1 MRMGGVCALS
11 VPTVTQSL
19 GLPPAPSMFAGNEW
33 GAQSPDAPLL
43 FYDLPGTPEGL
54 VPDPDSFYAPPGEE
68 LYDYQLDGARY
79 LMEHPVALLGDEMG
93 LGKSIQA
100 IAALRLLIRRGEVS
114 RALILCP
121 KTLIFDWYYKLRQ
134 WAPDLRVVPV
144 EGPKRRR
151 QWYWRCAVHVNLIG
165 YETWREDLK
174 AGLVDPAVFDLIL
187 LDEIQRI
194 KNPETAIHQAVT
206 RVEARWRWGLSGTP
220 LENRVDELVAIFA
233 YLKPGLLP
241 DHKSVRVE
249 SIPERIGPFVL
260 RRRKADVLRHL
271 PPKEHRTVW
280 LDLTPA
286 QRMAY
291 EAAERAGVLAI
302 RQAGQA
308 AAPMI
313 ALALLN
319 KLKQICNVDVPTGAS
334 CKMAF
339 LERELADLTG
349 RGDKVLIFSQYPKV
363 SLQPLLPRLERFGTI
378 LFDGSLSD
386 WNRQLLVH
394 HFQKGDMPRVL
405 AMSLKAG
412 GVGITLTRA
421 NHVYHL
427 DHWWNPAVAQQAEDR
442 THRIGQKQT
451 VYVTSL
457 LTRGTVEERIAALVE
472 QKRELFRQVMDPLTE
487 MSEEQENRALLK
499 RLTREEI
506 LGLFGVN

>member
-1 MRMGGVCALS
+1 MSLS
-11 VPTVTQSL
+11 TVTQSL
-19 GLPPAPSMFAGNEW
+19 GLPPAPSIFADGEW
-33 GAQSPDAPLL
+33 GAQSPDGPLQFL
-43 FYDLPGTPEGL
+43 DLPGGADVTP
-54 VPDPDSFYAPPGEE
+54 PDPDALYAPPGEE
-68 LYDYQLDGARY
+68 LYDYQVEGAHY

-100 IAALRLLIRRGEVS
+100 IAALRLLMRRGEVE
-114 RALILCP
+114 RALVLCP

-134 WAPDLRVVPV
+134 WAPDLRTIPI
-144 EGPKRRR
+144 EGPRRRR
-151 QWYWRCAVHVNLIG
+151 QWYWRCQGHVHLAG

-174 AGLVDPAVFDLIL
+174 AGHADPKAYDLVL

-194 KNPETAIHQAVT
+194 KNPNTAIHKAVAQ
-206 RVEARWRWGLSGTP
+206 VDARWRWGLSGTP
-220 LENRVDELVAIFA
+220 LENRVEELQAIFH

-241 DHKSVRVE
+241 ARKGCPVEEIHRRVA
-249 SIPERIGPFVL
+249 PYVF

-280 LDLTPA
+280 LDLVPA

-291 EAAERAGVLAI
+291 EAAERAAI
-302 RQAGQA
+302 QAIQQAGHA
-308 AAPMI
+308 AAPVI

-319 KLKQICNVDVPTGAS
+319 KLKQICNLDPATGAS

-339 LERELADLTG
+339 LEQELEDLTA
-349 RGDKVLIFSQYPKV
+349 RGEKVLIFSQYPKV
-363 SLQPLLPRLERFGTI
+363 TLEPLMGRLERFGAI

-386 WNRQLLVH
+386 WSRQLVVH
-394 HFQKGDMPRVL
+394 HFQHKDVPRVL

-442 THRIGQKQT
+442 THRIGQRRP

-472 QKRELFRQVMDPLTE
+472 QKRELFHQVMDPLTE
-487 MSEEQENRALLK
+487 PSDAEAEEQRYLR
-499 RLTREEI
+499 RLSREEL
-506 LGLFGVN
+506 LGLFGMH

>member
-1 MRMGGVCALS
+1 LS
-11 VPTVTQSL
+11 LSTVTHSL
-19 GLPPAPSMFAGNEW
+19 GLPPAPAMFAGSEW
-33 GAQSPDAPLL
+33 GAQTPDGPLL
-43 FYDLPGTPEGL
+43 FFDLPQAEEGPP
-54 VPDPDSFYAPPGEE
+54 PDPDSFYAPMGEE
-68 LYDYQLDGARY
+68 LFDYQFDGARF

-100 IAALRLLIRRGEVS
+100 IAALRLLVRRGEVN
-114 RALILCP
+114 RVLILCP
-121 KTLIFDWYYKLRQ
+121 KTILFDWYYKLKR

-151 QWYWRCAVHVNLIG
+151 EWYWRCQVHVNLIG

-174 AGLVDPAVFDLIL
+174 WKLVDPAAFDMVI

-194 KNPETAIHQAVT
+194 KNPETAIHQAVAK
-206 RVEARWRWGLSGTP
+206 VNARWRWGLSGTP
-220 LENRVDELVAIFA
+220 IENKLEELLAIFS
-233 YLKPGLLP
+233 YLRPGLLP
-241 DHKSVRVE
+241 THKAVQVDGVHEKIS
-249 SIPERIGPFVL
+249 PFVL

-271 PPKEHRTVW
+271 PPKEQRTVW

-291 EAAERAGVLAI
+291 EAAERAGVNAI

-313 ALALLN
+313 ALALLTR
-319 KLKQICNVDVPTGAS
+319 LKQICNLDILTGAS
-334 CKMAF
+334 CKASY
-339 LERELADLTG
+339 LERELERLAE
-349 RGDKVLIFSQYPKV
+349 RGEKALIFSQYPKV
-363 SLQPLLPRLERFGTI
+363 TLEPLLPRLERFGTM
-378 LFDGSLSD
+378 LFDGSLTD

-394 HFQKGDMPRVL
+394 HFQQKDLPRVL

-457 LTRGTVEERIAALVE
+457 LTRGTVEERIYELVE
-472 QKRELFRQVMDPLTE
+472 RKRALFHEVMDPLTE
-487 MSEEQENRALLK
+487 TEDDGEPEEKTVMK

-506 LGLFGVN
+506 LGLFGVH

>member
-1 MRMGGVCALS
+1 MRLS
-11 VPTVTQSL
+11 SVTQSL
-19 GLPPAPSMFAGNEW
+19 GLPPAPTIFADGEW
-33 GAQSPDAPLL
+33 GALNPDAPLH
-43 FYDLPGTPEGL
+43 FYALPAPPDGPP
-54 VPDPDSFYAPPGEE
+54 PDPDTFYAPPGEE

-79 LMEHPVALLGDEMG
+79 LLEHPVALLGDEMG

-121 KTLIFDWYYKLRQ
+121 KTLLFDWWYKLRR
-134 WAPDLRVVPV
+134 WAPDLRVIPV
-144 EGPKRRR
+144 EGPRRRR
-151 QWYWRCAVHVNLIG
+151 QWYWRTQAHVHFTG

-174 AGLVDPAVFDLIL
+174 AGLCDPAAYDLIL

-194 KNPETAIHQAVT
+194 KNPDTAIHQAVA
-206 RVEARWRWGLSGTP
+206 RVDARRRWGLSGTP
-220 LENRVDELVAIFA
+220 LENRLEELMAIFQ

-241 DHKSVRVE
+241 DHRKLPVE
-249 SIPERIGPFVL
+249 AIHERIAPYVL

-280 LDLTPA
+280 LDLTPV

-291 EAAERAGVLAI
+291 EAAERSGVAAI
-302 RQAGQA
+302 RQAGLS
-308 AAPMI
+308 AAPVV
-313 ALALLN
+313 ALALIN
-319 KLKQICNVDVPTGAS
+319 RLKQICNLDAPSGSS
-334 CKMAF
+334 CKMDF
-339 LERELADLTG
+339 LEQELEKVTG
-349 RGDKVLIFSQYPKV
+349 RGEKAIIFSQYPKV
-363 SLQPLLPRLERFGTI
+363 SLQPLLPRLQRFGAV
-378 LFDGSLSD
+378 LFDGKLSD

-394 HFQKGDMPRVL
+394 HFQNGDIPRVL

-427 DHWWNPAVAQQAEDR
+427 DHWWNPAVAEQAEDR
-442 THRIGQKQT
+442 AHRIGQKKT

-472 QKRELFRQVMDPLTE
+472 EKRELFRRVMDPLTE
-487 MSEEQENRALLK
+487 GDEEQNLGRGFLQHLS
-499 RLTREEI
+499 REEI
-506 LGLFGVN
+506 LGLFGLH

>member
-1 MRMGGVCALS
+1 MSLS
-11 VPTVTQSL
+11 TVTQSL
-19 GLPPAPSMFAGNEW
+19 GLPPAPAIFAEGEW
-33 GAQSPDAPLL
+33 GSQSPDAPLL
-43 FYDLPGTPEGL
+43 FYDLPATPEGAA
-54 VPDPDSFYAPPGEE
+54 PDPDALYAPPGEE
-68 LYDYQLDGARY
+68 LYDYQVEGAQY

-100 IAALRLLIRRGEVS
+100 IAALRLLIRRGEVE

-121 KTLIFDWYYKLRQ
+121 KTLIFDWYYKLRR
-134 WAPDLRVVPV
+134 WAPDLRTVPV
-144 EGPKRRR
+144 EGPRKRR
-151 QWYWRCAVHVNLIG
+151 QWYWRSQTHVHLTG
-165 YETWREDLK
+165 YEGWREDLK
-174 AGLVDPAVFDLIL
+174 AGLADPATYDLIL

-194 KNPETAIHQAVT
+194 KNPETATHRAVA

-220 LENRVDELVAIFA
+220 LENRVEELLAIFHF
-233 YLKPGLLP
+233 LKPGLLP
-241 DHKSVRVE
+241 SRKGCPVDELHD
-249 SIPERIGPFVL
+249 RISPYVL

-271 PPKEHRTVW
+271 PPKEYRTVW
-280 LDLTPA
+280 LDLSPA

-302 RQAGQA
+302 QQAGHA

-313 ALALLN
+313 ALTLLN
-319 KLKQICNVDVPTGAS
+319 KLKQICNLDPATGAS
-334 CKMAF
+334 CKMAY
-339 LERELADLTG
+339 LEQELADLTG
-349 RGDKVLIFSQYPKV
+349 RGEKVLIFSQYPKV
-363 SLQPLLPRLERFGTI
+363 TLEALMPRLERFGTI

-386 WNRQLLVH
+386 WNRQLVVH
-394 HFQKGDMPRVL
+394 HFQHKEMPRVL

-442 THRIGQKQT
+442 THRIGQRRP

-457 LTRGTVEERIAALVE
+457 LTRGTVEERIAQLVE
-472 QKRELFRQVMDPLTE
+472 QKRALFHQVMDPLTE
-487 MSEEQENRALLK
+487 LTDDQEQQFLLQ

-506 LGLFGVN
+506 LGLFGVH